1 MTKWES
7 PDVLTDGLKNCCDN
21 GASFIVSGRENI
33 GEGKG
38 RCRFD
43 NILKGFKNTF
53 HIQSTF
59 SARTRRKI
67 STRGGTTA
75 PFSLACVS
83 ISPTPP
89 RSLRFVNSVGNQF
102 SVNYKGGLF
111 TLLN

>member
-43 NILKGFKNTF
+43 NILKGFKIPFISNAPSVHVLGGRSVPEGEPQLRF
-53 HIQSTF
+53 HS
-59 SARTRRKI
+59 R
-67 STRGGTTA
+67 
-75 PFSLACVS
+75 VS
-83 ISPTPP
+83 PSPLPPP
-89 RSLRFVNSVGNQF
+89 RSLRSVNSVGNQF